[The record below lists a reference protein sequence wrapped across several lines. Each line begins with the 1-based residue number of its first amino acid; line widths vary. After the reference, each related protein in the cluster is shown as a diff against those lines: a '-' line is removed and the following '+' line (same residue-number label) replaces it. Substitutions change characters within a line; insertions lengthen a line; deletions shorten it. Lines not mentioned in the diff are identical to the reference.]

1 VLTMRKN
8 PPMADD
14 AIRPLR
20 QKSFDDYFR
29 VQRDRIYQA
38 IALTI
43 SDRDLAAEATD
54 EAMVR
59 TYERWRRVRTYD
71 NPPGWTY
78 RVALNFARSR
88 MRRRKY
94 QSPAA
99 VPEQPH
105 LDAESLDPALT
116 AALARLPMEYRSVIV
131 LRYFLDWSQDEIAAA
146 LEIPVGTVKSRTTRG
161 LDRLR
166 TGRGVQ

>member
-1 VLTMRKN
+1 MGEPTAVLTMRKD
-8 PPMADD
+8 PPMIDD

-29 VQRDRIYQA
+29 VQRDRVYQA

-43 SDRDLAAEATD
+43 GDRDLAAEATD

-88 MRRRKY
+88 MRRRRY
-94 QSPAA
+94 QSSAA
-99 VPEQPH
+99 VPEHHTRMP
-105 LDAESLDPALT
+105 S
-116 AALARLPMEYRSVIV
+116 RS
-131 LRYFLDWSQDEIAAA
+131 
-146 LEIPVGTVKSRTTRG
+146 TR
-161 LDRLR
+161 R
-166 TGRGVQ
+166 